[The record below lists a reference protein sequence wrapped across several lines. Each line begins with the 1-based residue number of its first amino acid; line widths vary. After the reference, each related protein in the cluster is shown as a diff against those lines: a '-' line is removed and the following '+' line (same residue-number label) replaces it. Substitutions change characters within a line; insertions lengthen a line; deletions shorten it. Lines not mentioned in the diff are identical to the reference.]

1 MGPSRGHVMDSYRAE
16 CSGMLSILRFLIRLA
31 EFTAMDGTWR
41 GTIGTDSQSMLDT
54 IFGRGKDN
62 SPAAKEPTSLQP
74 DVEPLHPLIP
84 EWDLLVEIRNTLFQL
99 PNVKLVY
106 VKGHQDATRAYSR
119 LDLLAQLN
127 VDADDMAQTFQE
139 RFGQPRPHAYMTPH
153 TGAFLI
159 YPEGTRTAKY
169 ANDIRRRAT
178 SGPLKKY
185 IQIKNNFD
193 DNTMDMVNWGAH
205 GKAMRKH
212 IKQRI
217 QLTKMVHECLPT
229 LKHVNRQDNGKRQ
242 CPGCHQCF
250 KEDRDH
256 IIRCRSDSRA
266 TWRQNFLASFEA
278 FHAKMDT
285 YRPLRQLI
293 KSALT
298 AWMQSEDDDMVLNPN
313 KYHRDVHHV
322 ISQQNSIGWRQI
334 INGRFSNEWS
344 RTQDDYYAR
353 ERRQRGKDDKRT
365 GQRWQIQLITHI

>member
-1 MGPSRGHVMDSYRAE
+1 M
-16 CSGMLSILRFLIRLA
+16 I
-31 EFTAMDGTWR
+31 
-41 GTIGTDSQSMLDT
+41 
-54 IFGRGKDN
+54 
-62 SPAAKEPTSLQP
+62 
-74 DVEPLHPLIP
+74 PL
-84 EWDLLVEIRNTLFQL
+84 
-99 PNVKLVY
+99 
-106 VKGHQDATRAYSR
+106 
-119 LDLLAQLN
+119 
-127 VDADDMAQTFQE
+127 
-139 RFGQPRPHAYMTPH
+139 
-153 TGAFLI
+153 TGASLI
-159 YPEGTRTAKY
+159 YPKGTRTAKY
-169 ANDIRRRAT
+169 AKDIRRRAT
-178 SGPLKKY
+178 SGPLNKY

-217 QLTKMVHECLPT
+217 QLTKMVHECLLT

-256 IIRCRSDSRA
+256 IIRCKSDSRE
-266 TWRQNFLASFEA
+266 TWRRNLLASLEE

-313 KYHRDVHHV
+313 EYHRDVFHV

-334 INGRFSNEWS
+334 INGRFGNEWS

-365 GQRWQIQLITHI
+365 GQRWQIQSITHIWKHWMKLWKLQNEELHGRDTATQNQALRREVERELRAAYDNRQHYEPSVQELLSRNIQDQLQRPTWVIHNWLTVNNPVFRESMRRVRNTT